1 MSSTKG
7 QAFLDAFAEKSAKIG
22 NQVHLRSLRD
32 AFATIMP
39 LFILVGIAVLVNA
52 VLFDK
57 IWGANGLAPN
67 AELLTT
73 LQYWGSAIASGTLN
87 ISALL
92 LAGMIGYSLARN
104 KRFDNAVACV
114 VISIAAF
121 VIMMPMTVTANLA
134 AGSELITEKITTAEV
149 GGVLSASNTGTQGM
163 FGAITIGLLATTLF
177 IKLSGIDK
185 FAIRLGEGVP
195 PAVEKSFN
203 VLIPIMLT
211 LGTFALAALLLNAIF
226 ATDLISLINTWIQAP
241 LRSVVTSLPGLV
253 FVYCLGTFLFT
264 LGIHQSTVTG
274 VLVEPI
280 LTIVLLENTTLF
292 QAGQPIPV
300 ENYMNM
306 DIINVFALSGGSGC
320 TIALIIATF
329 IWGKYKPSREV
340 AKMSLLPGI
349 FNINEPVIYGYPLV
363 YNLPLMVPF
372 VLCVA
377 VNITVAYLATV
388 AGIIAPC
395 IAPVPWTTPLFLNSF
410 LATGGDV
417 AAVVLQVILL
427 VVDVLL
433 YLPFMKVSEKVFM
446 KQASAESTSDEN

>member
-1 MSSTKG
+1 MASEKG
-7 QAFLDAFAEKSAKIG
+7 QALLDAFAEKSAKIG

-39 LFILVGIAVLVNA
+39 LFILAGIGVLVNA
-52 VLFDK
+52 VVFDK
-57 IWGANGLAPN
+57 IWGETGFAPN

-73 LQYWGSAIASGTLN
+73 LQYWGNAITTGTLS

-92 LAGMIGYSLARN
+92 LAGMIGYSFAKN
-104 KRFDNAVACV
+104 KRFDNAISCV
-114 VISIAAF
+114 VIAIAAF
-121 VIMMPMTVTANLA
+121 VIMMPQTVTANLA
-134 AGSELITEKITTAEV
+134 ATSELLTDEITTAEV
-149 GGVLSASNTGTQGM
+149 GGVLSTANTGTQGM
-163 FGAITIGLLATTLF
+163 FGAIIIGLLATTLF
-177 IKLSGIDK
+177 IKLSEIDRLS
-185 FAIRLGEGVP
+185 IHLGEGVP

-203 VLIPIMLT
+203 VLIPMMLT
-211 LGTFALAALLLNAIF
+211 LGSFAVVALILNAAF
-226 ATDLISLINTWIQAP
+226 STDLITLINTWIQTP

-264 LGIHQSTVTG
+264 LGIHQTTING

-280 LTIVLLENTTLF
+280 LTIVLLENTALF
-292 QAGQPIPV
+292 QAGQAIPV

-306 DIINVFALSGGSGC
+306 DIINVFALTGGSGC
-320 TIALIIATF
+320 TIALLIATF

-340 AKMSLLPGI
+340 AKMALLPGI
-349 FNINEPVIYGYPLV
+349 FNINEPVIYGYPVV
-363 YNLPLMVPF
+363 YNVPLMVPF
-372 VLCVA
+372 VGCVA
-377 VNITVAYLATV
+377 VNIIVSYLATV

-395 IAPVPWTTPLFLNSF
+395 AIQVPWTTPLFLNSF

-433 YLPFMKVSEKVFM
+433 YLPFMKVSERSLI
-446 KQASAESTSDEN
+446 KQAELEGETA